1 MHASLV
7 YINDRVDRML
17 RHPLSEGVDHNMQS
31 EMIRFLRSFNNQVTG
46 LDRIAITPIRDLY
59 DHFEYRDLSA
69 HPAIVLL
76 PYQVQ

>member
-1 MHASLV
+1 MQNEMTQSL
-7 YINDRVDRML
+7 
-17 RHPLSEGVDHNMQS
+17 Q
-31 EMIRFLRSFNNQVTG
+31 SFNSQVTG
-46 LDRIAITPIRDLY
+46 LHRIAITPIRDLY